1 MIVKQIDEESPS
13 VLLCRQEAGVKCGKE
28 ILQMNL
34 LYDWGATASM
44 ITHRAAVRAKVLPVP
59 RKEQEGAELNGTKS
73 RSGCTYEVP
82 MVDHAGQIK
91 LIHAAGVDK
100 IAWLEEGN
108 LPPKLKSMFPE
119 LAGKTTTLRQ
129 KKGEVDILMGLD
141 NSRWLPHQAN
151 NKGKSPGNFRLM
163 KSKFGGR
170 YMIMGSDAGMRKP
183 KKIKRPARE
192 ALERVRR
199 GWVELTLLLMAASSG
214 EAQEICGA
222 ESGGGSRSKGRL
234 RRTRIPSRI

>member
-1 MIVKQIDEESPS
+1 
-13 VLLCRQEAGVKCGKE
+13 
-28 ILQMNL
+28 
-34 LYDWGATASM
+34 
-44 ITHRAAVRAKVLPVP
+44 
-59 RKEQEGAELNGTKS
+59 
-73 RSGCTYEVP
+73 
-82 MVDHAGQIK
+82 MVDHAGRIK

-119 LAGKTTTLRQ
+119 LSRKTITLKQ

-151 NKGKSPGNFRLM
+151 NEGKSPGNFRLM

-170 YMIMGSDAGMRKP
+170 YMIMGLDAEMHKP
-183 KKIKRPARE
+183 KKIRQPAYD

-199 GWVELTLLLMAASSG
+199 GWVALTLLLMATSSG
-214 EAQEICGA
+214 EAQEICG
-222 ESGGGSRSKGRL
+222 EGSGGVPGQGSTLPDAVTITDMRAHPILGSPPCGG
-234 RRTRIPSRI
+234 PWA